1 MEYRKEHRFD
11 GVEISLALFFD
22 LSREGSSA
30 FLVDDLD
37 LEEFWKNAVHLFF
50 LKIGSPDTDA
60 RSHPL
65 TIKSVWLLRG
75 LEDCAPMPFSGAV
88 GTCPDLT
95 P

>member
-37 LEEFWKNAVHLFF
+37 LEEFWKNAVHFF
-50 LKIGSPDTDA
+50 SQNRFA
-60 RSHPL
+60 RYRRTL
-65 TIKSVWLLRG
+65 ASV
-75 LEDCAPMPFSGAV
+75 D
-88 GTCPDLT
+88 D
-95 P
+95 

>member
-37 LEEFWKNAVHLFF
+37 LEEFWNNAVHFF
-50 LKIGSPDTDA
+50 PKDDNLGINFENA
-60 RSHPL
+60 RRE
-65 TIKSVWLLRG
+65 RG
-75 LEDCAPMPFSGAV
+75 RASEGVAGWGAW
-88 GTCPDLT
+88 
-95 P
+95 